1 MTPKIIL
8 IGPPGAGKTSIGRSL
23 ARTLGVDFA
32 DTDTLI
38 EQDLS
43 KSIAEI
49 FIEDGEPYFR
59 GVEERI
65 CCNALNEKEGV
76 LSLGGGAILS
86 PVTQKAIIKT
96 GATVIFLD
104 VPLKVAAP
112 RIGFNRDRPLLLNS
126 PRQQWQKLMDARRP
140 TYESLA
146 TIKYDVDDKS
156 VSQVVKELLPKVS
169 MT

>member
-1 MTPKIIL
+1 MAPRFIL

-23 ARTLGVDFA
+23 ARALNLDFA

-38 EQDLS
+38 ELDQG
-43 KSIAEI
+43 KSVSEI

-65 CCNALNEKEGV
+65 CCDALANAIGV
-76 LSLGGGAILS
+76 LSLGGGAVLS
-86 PVTQKAIIKT
+86 PAVQEAISKANAK
-96 GATVIFLD
+96 VIFLD
-104 VPLKVAAP
+104 VSLKVAAP
-112 RIGFNRDRPLLLNS
+112 RIGFNRDRPLLLNN

-146 TIKYDVDDKS
+146 TLKVEVGDES
-156 VSQVVKELLPKVS
+156 VSQIVKDLLLKVGQK
-169 MT
+169 